1 MVSCPKCGAEFP
13 PKDMWTEVFQ
23 AVESETGKGLNK
35 YVIFSFPECHVHIF
49 TIFQR
54 DLMTNANTFTHHLSV

>member
-35 YVIFSFPECHVHIF
+35 YVIFSFPECHVF
-49 TIFQR
+49 L
-54 DLMTNANTFTHHLSV
+54 DMKAA

>member
-23 AVESETGKGLNK
+23 AEESETGNGLNK
-35 YVIFSFPECHVHIF
+35 NVIFSCPECHVF
-49 TIFQR
+49 L
-54 DLMTNANTFTHHLSV
+54 DMKAA